1 MSSMAGAAVGGTG
14 TGGRPAPGCPCCCIV
29 DFSHSSVFIA
39 VAIPA
44 LEISMSLGA
53 CPGGIVTRSVL
64 LSVFAVSP
72 VRLGCWELDWTT
84 S

>member
-53 CPGGIVTRSVL
+53 CPGGIVIRIVL
-64 LSVFAVSP
+64 LSVTVSL
-72 VRLGCWELDWTT
+72 VRLGFWELDWAT